1 MINYSVN
8 PRINPL
14 NPNAA
19 PKYFACAQADRILDI
34 NDFARHISSHGCV
47 YSRADIAAILTMT
60 VDCVKEQLLAGNKVK
75 LGELGDFSIA
85 LCSHGTKTREEFVPA
100 KIHKIN
106 VNFTPGKLFKGLIDE
121 AQFQKVS
128 SRLAQQAIL
137 DAETNGDKSVNLAEL
152 KAKNK
157 KDGDVVQD

>member
-14 NPNAA
+14 NPNAD

-34 NDFARHISSHGCV
+34 NDFAQHIASHGCV
-47 YSRADIAAILTMT
+47 YSRADIVAILTMT

-85 LCSHGTKTREEFVPA
+85 LCSHGTKTREAFDPS
-100 KIHKIN
+100 KIWKVN
-106 VNFTPGKLFKGLIDE
+106 VNFNPGKLFKGLIDE
-121 AQFQKVS
+121 AQFKKVS

-137 DAETNGDKSVNLAEL
+137 DAETNGDGTVNLAQVKED
-152 KAKNK
+152 AKPK
-157 KDGDVVQD
+157 KN